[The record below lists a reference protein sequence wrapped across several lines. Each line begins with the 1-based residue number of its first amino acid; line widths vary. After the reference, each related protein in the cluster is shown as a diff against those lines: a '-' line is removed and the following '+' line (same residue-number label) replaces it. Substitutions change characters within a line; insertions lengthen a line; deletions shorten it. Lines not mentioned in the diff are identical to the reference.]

1 MNTDLFFIAAEGPNG
16 YFIPGDFK
24 EFVWGTISFCIV
36 VGLLAWKVGPM
47 ISKMLD
53 DGQQKAIAEATTSDT
68 AVREAQAEKAALE
81 AELGDADAE
90 ARRIVSEAHDTAN
103 QLRVDENAKTQKM
116 VNDMWERAQ
125 NDVVSMRGQAGSDI
139 QGEVSAQAIAAAEAV
154 VLENLDSQT
163 HVGLIDDY
171 INQVGAS

>member
-16 YFIPGDFK
+16 YFFPSDFK
-24 EFVWGTISFCIV
+24 EFIWGSISFLIV
-36 VGLLAWKVGPM
+36 ASLLVWKVGPI
-47 ISKMLD
+47 ISKMLND
-53 DGQQKAIAEATTSDT
+53 AQASAVAEANTSDT
-68 AVREAQAEKAALE
+68 AVREAEAEMASLKT
-81 AELGDADAE
+81 ELGDADAE
-90 ARRIVSEAHDTAN
+90 GRRIVAEAHDTAN

-139 QGEVSAQAIAAAEAV
+139 QGEVSAQAITAAEAV
-154 VLENLDSQT
+154 VLESLDSQT